1 MYAITGA
8 TGHTGSVV
16 AERLLAKGQKVRVIG
31 RDANRLARFAS
42 KGAEVFAAD
51 LSDTAAATRAFRGA
65 QAVYAMIPPNM
76 TVENFRAY
84 QEQVTDAL
92 AAAAKNAGVTHVVTL
107 SSVGADKA
115 DGTGPIAGLHSM
127 EEKFN
132 AIAGLRALHLRAGY
146 FMENT
151 LAEVGVIKSM
161 GMMAGPLRGNLAV
174 AMVAARDVGGAAA
187 DALERLDFDGK
198 TTREFQG
205 PREVSYDQL
214 AELVGAAI
222 NKPKLAYHKMPG
234 LLLKPAMKKM
244 GMSSS
249 MADLIMEMADAFNS
263 GHAVPLEPRTPQNTG
278 TTTIETFVAE
288 VFVPAFRASQH

>member
-8 TGHTGSVV
+8 TGHTGSIV

-31 RDANRLARFAS
+31 RDVNRLKRFTN
-42 KGAEVFAAD
+42 KGAEAFAAD
-51 LSDTAAATRAFRGA
+51 LSDAAGVTRAFAGA
-65 QAVYAMIPPNM
+65 ETVYALIPPNL
-76 TVENFRAY
+76 TAPDVRAY

-92 AAAAKNAGVTHVVTL
+92 AGAATSAGVANVVTL

-115 DGTGPIAGLHSM
+115 QGTGPIVGLHNM

-151 LAEVGVIKSM
+151 LAEIGVIKLM
-161 GMMAGPLRGNLAV
+161 GMMAGPLRGDLAV
-174 AMVAARDVGGAAA
+174 AMVAARDVGNAAA
-187 DALERLDFDGK
+187 EALVRLDFQGK
-198 TTREFQG
+198 IAREFQG

-214 AELVGAAI
+214 AELAGPAI
-222 NKPKLAYHKMPG
+222 EKPKLAYHKMPG

-244 GMSSS
+244 GMSGS
-249 MADLIMEMADAFNS
+249 MVDLILEMADAFNS

-278 TTTIETFVAE
+278 TTTIETYVAE
-288 VFVPAFRASQH
+288 VFVPAFRAS